1 VATRGERTTAPEHTA
16 DQRPNGPCRE
26 RSGRTVRNCSVSPK
40 PPEAWVDEVRIAYR
54 WGAGDVA
61 RMRIFARELMALQ
74 PDAALAATTPA
85 LAALVAETRTVPIVF
100 VRVSDPIGD
109 GFVDNL
115 AKPSGNVT
123 GFSNIGTFL
132 AGKWVQLLKQIAPN
146 LARVTVLF
154 NPATA
159 PGRGLHFL
167 GVVEAAGSSI
177 GIEVSAA
184 RVSDEAGIERAVAA
198 IGHEANSG
206 LIILPDVFL
215 IVHRLLII
223 ELAARHRVP
232 TIYQYRYFA
241 ASGGLISYG
250 TVALDQYSKAA
261 GYIDRIFNGVK
272 VSDLPVQQSER
283 FELVINLSTA
293 KVLGLDVPLQLQQ
306 LADEVIE

>member
-1 VATRGERTTAPEHTA
+1 
-16 DQRPNGPCRE
+16 
-26 RSGRTVRNCSVSPK
+26 
-40 PPEAWVDEVRIAYR
+40 
-54 WGAGDVA
+54 
-61 RMRIFARELMALQ
+61 
-74 PDAALAATTPA
+74 
-85 LAALVAETRTVPIVF
+85 
-100 VRVSDPIGD
+100 
-109 GFVDNL
+109 
-115 AKPSGNVT
+115 
-123 GFSNIGTFL
+123 
-132 AGKWVQLLKQIAPN
+132 
-146 LARVTVLF
+146 
-154 NPATA
+154 
-159 PGRGLHFL
+159 L